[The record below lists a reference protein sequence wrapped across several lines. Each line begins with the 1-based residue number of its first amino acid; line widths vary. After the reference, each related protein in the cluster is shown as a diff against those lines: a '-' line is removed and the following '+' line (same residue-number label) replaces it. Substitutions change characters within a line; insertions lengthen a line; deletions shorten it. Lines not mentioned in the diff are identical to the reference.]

1 MKFLKDTSIAEIS
14 SILYLIFP
22 IAGIFF
28 NEVYGPKWLY
38 IISVIVF
45 SLSYL
50 ILVIVNNRLN
60 TLMFYILL
68 IIHYF
73 IICYFVFSVHPMLSL
88 FFFYSAFAVPFTFKN
103 NVKKTAT
110 NLFILTMIICTII
123 TYLLYNNYFVAMMVY
138 YVVISLIMLDNFKK
152 MKNREY
158 QKEIAEKNRHINTL
172 IAEQERHRIGQDLHD
187 TLGHVFASLSLK
199 SELAYKLIDTDVEKV
214 KAELLAINKLS

>member
-1 MKFLKDTSIAEIS
+1 MVPNGC
-14 SILYLIFP
+14 ILYQSSF
-22 IAGIFF
+22 G
-28 NEVYGPKWLY
+28 
-38 IISVIVF
+38 
-45 SLSYL
+45 LSYL

-60 TLMFYILL
+60 TLIFYVLL
-68 IIHYF
+68 DYIHYF

-110 NLFILTMIICTII
+110 NFFILTMIICTII
-123 TYLLYNNYFVAMMVY
+123 TYLFYNNYFVAMMVY

-172 IAEQERHRIGQDLHD
+172 IAEQERHRIRK
-187 TLGHVFASLSLK
+187 T
-199 SELAYKLIDTDVEKV
+199 T
-214 KAELLAINKLS
+214 